1 MTTFTS
7 PDSSGS
13 AQRFTMRDVARMS
26 GVSVKT
32 VSRVVNREPG
42 VSPAMTERV
51 QEAIRRLGYRPDL
64 TASSLRRADHKTLTI
79 GLALEDLANP
89 FSAALHRAVEDV
101 ARTRGVVVFAG
112 SVDEDPQRERE
123 LTSAFLSRRVDGLL
137 VVPAGADQ
145 SYLAGDLRSG
155 VPMVFADRPPRHLD
169 ADAVLSDN
177 TAGAERAV
185 EHLLACGHRRIAF
198 LGDLSTISTAGERHQ
213 GFLTA
218 MRIAGA
224 DVDTALVH
232 TDLHTSDRAEE
243 AVLAL
248 FDRDEPPTAVFAGQ
262 NLLTI
267 GAMRALR
274 RLGRQ
279 HDIAL
284 VGLDDFPLAADLDP
298 GITVVAQDP
307 AEMGRRAAT
316 LLFERLEGDTGPTRT
331 EVLPMQIIER
341 GSGEIRLASDARPR

>member
-1 MTTFTS
+1 
-7 PDSSGS
+7 
-13 AQRFTMRDVARMS
+13 MRDVAQMS

-32 VSRVVNREPG
+32 VSRVVNGEPG

-51 QEAIRRLGYRPDL
+51 QEAIQRLGYRPDL

-112 SVDEDPQRERE
+112 SVDEDARRERE

-137 VVPAGADQ
+137 IVPAGSDQ
-145 SYLAGDLRSG
+145 SYLAGDLRAG
-155 VPMVFADRPPRHLD
+155 VPMVFADRPPRHMD

-177 TAGAERAV
+177 SAGAERGV
-185 EHLLACGHRRIAF
+185 EHLIARGHRRIAF
-198 LGDLSTISTAGERHQ
+198 LADLTTISTVGERHK

-218 MRIAGA
+218 MRVAGVE
-224 DVDTALVH
+224 VDPSLVR
-232 TDLHTSDRAEE
+232 TGLHTSDQAEE
-243 AVLAL
+243 AVLGL
-248 FDRDEPPTAVFAGQ
+248 FAGHGEPPTAVFASQ
-262 NLLTI
+262 NLITI

-274 RLGRQ
+274 RIGRQ
-279 HDIAL
+279 HDVAL

-298 GITVVAQDP
+298 GITVVAQNP
-307 AEMGRRAAT
+307 AEMGRRAAA
-316 LLFERLEGDTGPTRT
+316 LLFERLEGESGPTRT
-331 EVLPMQIIER
+331 EILPMQLIER
-341 GSGEIRLASDARPR
+341 GSGEISLTGGPHRR

>member
-1 MTTFTS
+1 
-7 PDSSGS
+7 
-13 AQRFTMRDVARMS
+13 MRDVARMS

-32 VSRVVNREPG
+32 VSRVVNRESG
-42 VSPAMTERV
+42 VSPAMAERV

-112 SVDEDPQRERE
+112 SVDEDAQRERE

-137 VVPAGADQ
+137 IVPAGSDQ
-145 SYLAGDLRSG
+145 SYLASDLRSG
-155 VPMVFADRPPRHLD
+155 VPMVFADRPPRNLD

-177 TAGAERAV
+177 TAGAERGV
-185 EHLLACGHRRIAF
+185 EHLIGRGHRRIAF
-198 LGDLSTISTAGERHQ
+198 LGDLTTISTVGERHQ

-218 MRIAGA
+218 MRVSGA
-224 DVDTALVH
+224 DVDPALVR
-232 TDLHTSDRAEE
+232 TDLHTSDRAEA
-243 AVLAL
+243 AVLEL
-248 FDRDEPPTAVFAGQ
+248 FAQLDEPPTAVFASQ
-262 NLLTI
+262 NLITI

-274 RLGRQ
+274 KIGRQ
-279 HDIAL
+279 HAVAL

-298 GITVVAQDP
+298 GITVVAQNP
-307 AEMGRRAAT
+307 AEMGRRAAA

-341 GSGEIRLASDARPR
+341 GSGEIRPETDGHRP